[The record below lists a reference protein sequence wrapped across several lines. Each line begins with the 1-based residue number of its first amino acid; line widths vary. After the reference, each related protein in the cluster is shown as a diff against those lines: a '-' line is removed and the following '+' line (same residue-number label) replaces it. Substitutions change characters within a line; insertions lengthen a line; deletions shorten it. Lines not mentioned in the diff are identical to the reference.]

1 MLKNTVATFT
11 WVSWGAQDPGGGGVA
26 AAALRPGVQQ
36 HVARRE
42 ARARD
47 AVVAGE
53 HEADLGTCLVI
64 TCLHCSSYTPCCQS
78 WSGQAAGSSRS
89 IAPSILLEYSSV
101 FYIGELVI
109 ASQTYVVCT
118 TTNIKCQ

>member
-1 MLKNTVATFT
+1 MFKKNTVATFT
-11 WVSWGAQDPGGGGVA
+11 WVSWRAQDPGGGGVA

-53 HEADLGTCLVI
+53 HEADLDTWHVSRYNVSPPQQLHTVLSELVR
-64 TCLHCSSYTPCCQS
+64 
-78 WSGQAAGSSRS
+78 SGGRVVPQYRP
-89 IAPSILLEYSSV
+89 INPPRVQSSV
-101 FYIGELVI
+101 FYIG
-109 ASQTYVVCT
+109 AQTYVLQQ
-118 TTNIKCQ
+118 I